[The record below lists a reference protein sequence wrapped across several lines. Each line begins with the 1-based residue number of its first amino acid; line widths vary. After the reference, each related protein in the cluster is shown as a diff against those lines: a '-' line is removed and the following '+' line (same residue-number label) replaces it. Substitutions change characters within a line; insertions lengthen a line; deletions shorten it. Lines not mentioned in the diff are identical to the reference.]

1 MKMKKMLAVLAA
13 LSVLGSMGMTAMAE
27 DEAVV
32 TTTAT
37 STETEVAETVATT
50 TEEKVTTTAVTTA
63 ATTVETTTAETTSE
77 EGIGETEDTEETA
90 AVTEENAVAGDV
102 DTSENSDIT
111 TVLHTKTYT
120 MSGHELTVV
129 MHHIDDNE
137 EGNAYLTI
145 YVDGAISNLQNI
157 MVIGYCGDEA
167 STTYRANMDN
177 FFAVT
182 GENQITITNHVS
194 EPAVENVY
202 DYSNG
207 EFYKAQIGND
217 DPADP
222 TFTVD
227 ISTDYVTAVCGMT
240 GEVITESNYKTS
252 MVASASKITSCTNGT
267 ASFKTNNNF
276 ISGFT
281 VEGAKEGSIK
291 ITGTTGTYSDYDDD
305 SVNTSHGQCGGDTF
319 TIEGTIDA
327 NGNFTPAGTNP
338 VTPVDPD
345 PKTYTI
351 DIPYSVFTVTD
362 AKTGEV
368 ITKAGANKSMV
379 NAAVTECTNGTVSS
393 INEGCEVEGS
403 FDKFLQSITLTGV
416 EPGKIT
422 ISGTCQSYTYLDDEH
437 ENAGYICIPFSDEFS
452 GLLFTVTGTVDE
464 NGNFTVDGDNETP
477 TPNPPGGGN
486 GNGNN
491 GGGSTVKVA
500 SSGSSSSTA
509 SNSSTPQTGDTTTL
523 PAVAL
528 GLTMTTAGV
537 VAVIYKKRK

>member
-182 GENQITITNHVS
+182 GENQITITNHGNGS
-194 EPAVENVY
+194 ESDVENVY
-202 DYSNG
+202 DYYNG

-217 DPADP
+217 DPIDP

-252 MVASASKITSCTNGT
+252 MVTSTSKIASCTNGT
-267 ASFKTNNNF
+267 ASFKKNGYF

-291 ITGTTGTYSDYDDD
+291 ITGTTGTYSSYDDD

-327 NGNFTPAGTNP
+327 NGNFIPAGTDP
-338 VTPVDPD
+338 VTPVEPD

-393 INEGCEVEGS
+393 INEGCEVEGV
-403 FDKFLQSITLTGV
+403 DRFLQSITVTGV
-416 EPGKIT
+416 KPGKLT
-422 ISGTCQSYTYLDDEH
+422 ISGTYQTYSSLDDEH
-437 ENAGYICIPFSDEFS
+437 ANAGYTGDSDTFS
-452 GLLFTVTGTVDE
+452 GLFTVTGTVDE
-464 NGNFTVDGDNETP
+464 DGHFTVDGDNETP
-477 TPNPPGGGN
+477 APNPPGGGN

-528 GLTMTTAGV
+528 GLTMTAAGV